1 MITLHETLHVL
12 RGATFNGR
20 RALTFRVT
28 PNTAGG
34 DTPGSPSPGETP
46 LVLQGEALASPEAC
60 IAAYRTWQDPSPVLP
75 RQVMIDDAVVL
86 AGRSAAHMG
95 VPVDCDDWF
104 REVDPIAA
112 IAADR
117 AAVVHDAVALVT
129 GGAQGFGFEIA
140 RGLAHAGAQLI
151 LADLNEEG
159 AHARAA
165 ELNELTGRPC
175 ASAVAV
181 DVTDEDSVA
190 AMFDRATELYGGVDL
205 VVSNA
210 GVLKAGS
217 VKDFA
222 RQDFDFVTRVNYT
235 GFFLVT
241 KHASRLLAAQNAAS
255 RAADRPS
262 YFSDIVEI
270 NSKSGLVGSN
280 RNGAYAGSKFGGIG
294 LVQSF
299 ALELVSDNIKVNA
312 ICPGNF
318 FDGPLWSDP
327 DRGLFTQYLAAGKV
341 PGAKTIADVRRAY
354 EEKVP
359 MGRGAEGLDVVRA
372 ILAVVDQRYET
383 GQAVPV
389 TGGQEMLR

>member
-1 MITLHETLHVL
+1 MTLHETLHVL
-12 RGATFNGR
+12 RGATWNGA
-20 RALTFRVT
+20 RALTFRVS
-28 PNTAGG
+28 PNTAG
-34 DTPGSPSPGETP
+34 DDAPGSPSPGETP

-60 IAAYRTWQDPSPVLP
+60 IAAYRDWQKASPVLP
-75 RQVMIDDAVVL
+75 RQVEIE
-86 AGRSAAHMG
+86 G
-95 VPVDCDDWF
+95 VPVTVGCSAAETSVPVERDEWF
-104 REVDPIAA
+104 REVDPVAE

-117 AAVVHDAVALVT
+117 ARVVYDAVALVT

-159 AHARAA
+159 ARARAA
-165 ELNELTGRPC
+165 ELNEMTGRAC

-181 DVTDEDSVA
+181 DVTDEASVA
-190 AMFDRATELYGGVDL
+190 AMFDRATEYYGGVDL

-217 VKDFA
+217 VKDFD
-222 RQDFDFVTRVNYT
+222 REDFDFVTKVNYT
-235 GFFLVT
+235 GFFLVS
-241 KHASRLLAAQNAAS
+241 KYASRLLASQNAAS
-255 RAADRPS
+255 RIAGRPP

-280 RNGAYAGSKFGGIG
+280 KNGAYAGSKFGGIG

-299 ALELVSDNIKVNA
+299 ALELVRDNIKVNA

-327 DRGLFTQYLAAGKV
+327 DRGLFTQYLKAGKV
-341 PGAKTIADVRRAY
+341 PGATTIADVRRAY

-359 MGRGAEGLDVVRA
+359 MGRGATGLDVVRA
-372 ILAVVDQRYET
+372 ILAVVEQRYET